1 MNERSTEMTL
11 LKQIVAEANGVYEPL
26 SDSQLSTINS
36 TNKLNGGVIV
46 KSNGMLQ
53 VKQVPVGSQGKGKSK
68 HLGLKESEA
77 LKAVLDSQGG
87 DDDVV
92 QSAGPGG
99 TTADKL
105 ETGAAVKIKGT
116 SFDGQEGVIDSFGR
130 DKKFVIVKLADGKH
144 SFHSADVISSEDGE
158 DEDSESSSTDAPPAT
173 DVKKFYVAFYDST
186 RETSWIGKVSR
197 ENGGMWHEK
206 VQQGKPDL
214 TWGKEHEK
222 YMTPDDIVGLYHRK
236 MPHSLKIEGPFYELE
251 DAEEFIED
259 NWGDIRESEEM
270 KLAKLTEGVD
280 SFHRNA
286 LKSLNAVLK
295 RINKMQEDD
304 HPPFSPEGERNL
316 RKVYRSLYG
325 ALIDGGPAEFT
336 KAWDKAGAN
345 NVDAFDEFADM
356 LFQELGVKDYPEFA
370 KKLGLDVKKI
380 KQVAEALD
388 AHGYHTSLKNPR
400 FKQNDILVAHGDPRE
415 YLHDESSSKRN
426 SKSLELVTFSKKARA
441 EEFAK
446 QLGATVVRT
455 PSDSY
460 RLVSKKSAPKK
471 KEEIKEESH
480 EGEKTYTDFN
490 EWKKAV
496 RASYPE
502 IAHQIKFV
510 GRVENAGKGTKL
522 QTISAEVKGVDRS
535 YGVWYPQ
542 KDEGSVL
549 FESIFGPMG
558 GDQRNMRG
566 SVGSKDREDTSFKG
580 YIEVDYPDWNKEA
593 ILKRAEKSNVKL
605 SKAKAEGKTL
615 RVTGD
620 KSDVAG
626 FLQKSGWNK
635 VDLERWYPALFESI
649 DIIVLEGVLTEAEI
663 KVQALKVATN
673 LLGTVDVKKVN
684 IDDEDLDKAREFNKK
699 QLHAADGQ
707 RWFISLFQLGSG
719 KRFARIIPPKDSGTN
734 PFFVVPA
741 KGQ

>member
-1 MNERSTEMTL
+1 MTL
-11 LKQIVAEANGVYEPL
+11 LKQIVAEANGIFEPI
-26 SDSQLSTINS
+26 SDSQMSKINA
-36 TNKLNGGVIV
+36 TNRLNGGELV
-46 KSNGMLQ
+46 KSNGIWQ
-53 VKQVPVGSQGKGKSK
+53 VKQVPVGSQAKGKSK
-68 HLGLKESEA
+68 HVSVKESAA
-77 LKAVLDSQGG
+77 LKAVLDGQGG
-87 DDDVV
+87 DEDEV
-92 QSAGPGG
+92 QNASAGG

-105 ETGAAVKIKGT
+105 DTGAAVKITG
-116 SFDGQEGVIDSFGR
+116 SNQFSGQEGVIDSFGR

-144 SFHSADVISSEDGE
+144 SFHSSDVVSSEDNE
-158 DEDSESSSTDAPPAT
+158 DDEDYEPDSDAPAPT

-251 DAEEFIED
+251 DANEFIDD
-259 NWGDIRESEEM
+259 NWGDIRESEEV

-286 LKSLNAVLK
+286 LKALNAVLK
-295 RINKMQEDD
+295 RVNKMQEIDT
-304 HPPFSPEGERNL
+304 PPFSPEGERNL
-316 RKVYRSLYG
+316 RKVYRALYG

-345 NVDAFDEFADM
+345 NIDAFDEFADM
-356 LFQELGVKDYPEFA
+356 LFQELGVKDYPGFA

-380 KQVAEALD
+380 KEISEALD
-388 AHGYHTSLKNPR
+388 THGYHTSLKNPR
-400 FKQNDILVAHGDPRE
+400 FKQSDIMVAHGDPRE
-415 YLHDESSSKRN
+415 YLHDESSNKKN
-426 SKSLELVTFSKKARA
+426 TKALALVTFNKKAKA
-441 EEFAK
+441 DEVAK
-446 QLGATVVRT
+446 QFNAAVVKT
-455 PSDSY
+455 ASDTY
-460 RLVSKKSAPKK
+460 RVVSKKSAPKK

-480 EGEKTYTDFN
+480 EGEKTYNDFN

-502 IAHQIKFV
+502 IAHKIKFV

-522 QTISAEVKGVDRS
+522 QTVSAEVKGVDRS

-542 KDEGSVL
+542 KDEGAVL

-566 SVGSKDREDTSFKG
+566 SASHKNHKDESFKG
-580 YIEVDYPDWNKEA
+580 YVEVEFPNWDDAKVKE
-593 ILKRAEKSNVKL
+593 RAERYKVKL
-605 SKAKAEGKTL
+605 SKAANT
-615 RVTGD
+615 
-620 KSDVAG
+620 SDDVRIIG
-626 FLQKSGWNK
+626 SQIGIVNFLARSGWDMN
-635 VDLERWYPALFESI
+635 DILDWYPELNESAEAGE
-649 DIIVLEGVLTEAEI
+649 IIILEGFLTEAEI
-663 KVQALKVATN
+663 KAQALKVATN
-673 LLGTVDVKKVN
+673 LLGTLDVKKAN
-684 IDDEDLDKAREFNKK
+684 IDDEDIVKAREFNKK
-699 QLHAADGQ
+699 QLHSADGQ
-707 RWFISLFQLGSG
+707 RWFISLFQLASG